1 MLIAGNWNPSTVMSS
16 SNFQIQVSGVIKH
29 SETQG
34 RHIFEIK
41 EQEVNAID
49 NRQQFQIRKL
59 SGVSSTIITSLEP
72 LT

>member
-1 MLIAGNWNPSTVMSS
+1 MAGNWNPSTAMSS
-16 SNFQIQVSGVIKH
+16 SNFQIQVGIIKH

-59 SGVSSTIITSLEP
+59 SGVYSTIITSLEP